1 MKKKIIQT
9 LLVFSLVIGLVSC
22 SSAAPTVNTPAPSG
36 NQPAAQPQ
44 TSEQTPAA
52 AAAAS
57 QPGRTKLVV
66 AGDGGANQIEWFWNK
81 QEMEDEF
88 GVNLDI
94 IGFSFEDLYTKL
106 KTEFVAGTGAY
117 DVVVFFPKYLGDFV
131 ANGYIVPLTPYFNK
145 FDPDSEDIVPA
156 FRDLTSKVGND
167 YYTLPYD
174 GDVLALFYRTD
185 LFDNADEKAAFQAKY
200 GYPLAVP
207 ETWDQYL
214 DVAQFF
220 TRKAG
225 EKLAGQALTEPFYG
239 TATYGNKDFQ
249 YAWYLNYAASM
260 GFQYFDEK
268 MNPGINSPVAVK
280 ALETYKKEFQYAPP
294 ETITFGFD
302 ELQAAFLQGHCAME
316 IQWTDPGRVGQNPEI
331 SKIVGKIGT
340 ALVPGTKIDGKV
352 VHRPV
357 LAAGR
362 VIAVTKWAKDPAKAY
377 QVARFMATEASLGY
391 VSSPQSGQDPF
402 RYSHYKMPSAFEMFP
417 NRDQAEMYLNGIK
430 ANLENGFPEI
440 NIPGTEQYLSS
451 LGVALNTYL
460 TTPNADAQKT
470 LDDVARQWNEIT
482 DTLGRDNQIKIY
494 GQMLQVWRAVGV
506 AK

>member
-1 MKKKIIQT
+1 MKKFHISKIL
-9 LLVFSLVIGLVSC
+9 LLVLMISLVACAGPTTPPASAP
-22 SSAAPTVNTPAPSG
+22 AAPA
-36 NQPAAQPQ
+36 QPAA
-44 TSEQTPAA
+44 TTAPAA
-52 AAAAS
+52 AA
-57 QPGRTKLVV
+57 PGKTKLVI
-66 AGDGGANQIEWFWNK
+66 AGDGGANQVAFFWNK

-88 GVNLDI
+88 GVSLDI

-106 KTEFVAGTGAY
+106 KTEFVADTGAY

-131 ANGYIVPLTPYFNK
+131 ANGYIIPLTPYINK
-145 FDPDSEDIVPA
+145 FPPDMDDIVPA

-207 ETWDQYL
+207 ETWDQYM

-220 TRKAG
+220 TRKSG
-225 EKLAGQALTEPFYG
+225 EKLAGQPLTENFYG
-239 TATYGNKDFQ
+239 TATYGSKDFQ

-260 GFQYFDEK
+260 GFQYFDEN
-268 MNPGINSPVAVK
+268 MVPGINSPIAVK
-280 ALETYKKEFQYAPP
+280 ALETYKKELQYAPP

-302 ELQAAFLQGHCAME
+302 ELQAAFLQGHLAME
-316 IQWTDPGRVGQNPEI
+316 IQWTDPGRVGQNPDV

-340 ALVPGTKIDGKV
+340 ALVPGTKGADGKV

-362 VIAVTKWAKDPAKAY
+362 VIAVTKWAKDKDKAY
-377 QVARFMATEASLGY
+377 QIARYMATEASLGY
-391 VSSPQSGQDPF
+391 VSSPLSGQDPF

-417 NRDQAEMYLNGIK
+417 NTQQAEQYLNGIRS
-430 ANLENGFPEI
+430 NLENGFPEI
-440 NIPGTEQYLSS
+440 NIPGTEQYLNA
-451 LGVALNTYL
+451 LGVAINTYL

-470 LDDVARQWNEIT
+470 LDDVARQWNETT
-482 DTLGRDNQIKIY
+482 DTLGRDNQKKIY
-494 GQMLQVWRAVGV
+494 GQMLQVWRQVGV